1 MAYMILIVKPFKSS
15 MGPIF
20 SNSGPYLDQKGGPP
34 HEIQGPCDYNMI
46 IAAGLLS

>member
-1 MAYMILIVKPFKSS
+1 MAYMISIVKPFKSS

-34 HEIQGPCDYNMI
+34 TKYKVLVI
-46 IAAGLLS
+46 II